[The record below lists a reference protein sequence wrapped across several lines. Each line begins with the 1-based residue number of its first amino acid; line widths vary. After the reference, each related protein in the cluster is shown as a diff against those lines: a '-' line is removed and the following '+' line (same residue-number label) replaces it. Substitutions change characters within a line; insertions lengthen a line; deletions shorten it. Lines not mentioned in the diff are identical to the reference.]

1 MDKEQKLQ
9 LKKIVKNPAVSWIFG
24 VSGKLKLGVLL
35 LVLLNSAISISA
47 VAFALVLRE
56 AIDGAV
62 SGNKMVFLKF
72 VIILGLIMVGQIAAR
87 GVIRF
92 LDEYVR
98 SGMENVIKTR
108 LYETILSRKYSAI
121 TAFHTG
127 ELLNRITN
135 DAVVVAD
142 GFVQIIPGII
152 AMLVKLAGAAAVL
165 FVLDYRFSV
174 IFFAGGGL
182 VLIFTTLFR
191 RVMKKLHKD
200 VQAADGVLRSYL
212 SENLGSLMVLKT
224 FGAERK
230 SIDTSKQYMDK
241 HRFMRMK
248 RNKFSNICNVGFGL
262 VMNGGYIFGLCW
274 CSFGI
279 LHGSI
284 TYGTL
289 SAVLQL
295 VDQLW
300 APLANMTGYLPKF
313 YGMLSSAERCMELE
327 TLEEEHVE
335 SQFSR
340 DYCRELYKDMTSIEC
355 KNITFR
361 YEDDIILE
369 NADISIGK
377 GELITIMGN
386 SGAGK
391 STLLKLLLAIYEPEK
406 GTLEIKTE
414 KESYAL
420 TEKYR
425 KMFAYV
431 PQGNFL
437 MSGNVTSAIA
447 SLDDTSA
454 DVDMDKVKAVAHI
467 ACADTFVEKLEHGY
481 DTLIGERGMGI
492 SEGQAQRLAIA
503 RALYTDAPVLLLD
516 EATSALDEQIE
527 KKVLKNIREL
537 TDKTVIIVSHRKAV
551 LEVCDRCVVLE
562 DKHFEYWRVSYR
574 ASCKCCGWQAGA

>member
-9 LKKIVKNPAVSWIFG
+9 LKKIVKNPAMSWIFG

-72 VIILGLIMVGQIAAR
+72 VIILGLIMLGQIAAR

-108 LYETILSRKYSAI
+108 LYETILSRKYSVI

-248 RNKFSNICNVGFGL
+248 RNRFSNICNVGFGL

-340 DYCRELYKDMTSIEC
+340 DYCRELYKDMTAIEC

-369 NADISIGK
+369 NADIYIGK

-447 SLDDTSA
+447 SLDDTSV

-562 DKHFEYWRVSYR
+562 DKHFE
-574 ASCKCCGWQAGA
+574 

>member
-9 LKKIVKNPAVSWIFG
+9 LNKIVKNPAMSWIFG

-72 VIILGLIMVGQIAAR
+72 VIILGLIMLGQIAAR

-165 FVLDYRFSV
+165 FVLDYRFSI

-248 RNKFSNICNVGFGL
+248 RNRFSNICNVGFGL

-340 DYCRELYKDMTSIEC
+340 DYCRELYKDMTAIEC

-447 SLDDTSA
+447 SLDDTNA

-562 DKHFEYWRVSYR
+562 DKHFE
-574 ASCKCCGWQAGA
+574 

>member
-1 MDKEQKLQ
+1 MRLLQ
-9 LKKIVKNPAVSWIFG
+9 QMMVTIGIANISDCCVYYLAGSSNIVIKVLVFLSGSWLFLGNVMIGYIWAKFIMVHMNIPFSDIRRKIYRTIG
-24 VSGKLKLGVLL
+24 LIL
-35 LVLLNSAISISA
+35 
-47 VAFALVLRE
+47 
-56 AIDGAV
+56 
-62 SGNKMVFLKF
+62 KMVFLKF

-152 AMLVKLAGAAAVL
+152 AMLVKLVGAAAVL

-241 HRFMRMK
+241 HSFMRMK

-340 DYCRELYKDMTSIEC
+340 DYCRELYKDMTAIEC

-406 GTLEIKTE
+406 GTLEIKTD

-420 TEKYR
+420 TERYR

-447 SLDDTSA
+447 SLDDTNA
-454 DVDMDKVKAVAHI
+454 DVDMDKVRAVAHI

-562 DKHFEYWRVSYR
+562 DKHFE
-574 ASCKCCGWQAGA
+574 

>member
-9 LKKIVKNPAVSWIFG
+9 LNKIVKNPAMSWIFG

-121 TAFHTG
+121 TAYHTG

-230 SIDTSKQYMDK
+230 SIDTSKHYMDK

-248 RNKFSNICNVGFGL
+248 RNRFSNICNVGFGL

-340 DYCRELYKDMTSIEC
+340 DYCRELYKDMTAIEC

-562 DKHFEYWRVSYR
+562 DKHFE
-574 ASCKCCGWQAGA
+574 

>member
-9 LKKIVKNPAVSWIFG
+9 LKKIVKNPAMSWIFG

-72 VIILGLIMVGQIAAR
+72 VIILGLIMLGQIAAR

-165 FVLDYRFSV
+165 FVLDYRFSI

-340 DYCRELYKDMTSIEC
+340 DYCRELYKDMTAIEC

-391 STLLKLLLAIYEPEK
+391 STLLLAIYEPEK

-437 MSGNVTSAIA
+437 MSGNVTSAIV

-562 DKHFEYWRVSYR
+562 DKHFE
-574 ASCKCCGWQAGA
+574 

>member
-9 LKKIVKNPAVSWIFG
+9 LKKIVKNPAMSWIFG

-72 VIILGLIMVGQIAAR
+72 VIILGLIMLGQIAAR

-92 LDEYVR
+92 LEEYVR

-248 RNKFSNICNVGFGL
+248 RNRFSNICNVGFGL

-340 DYCRELYKDMTSIEC
+340 DYCRELYKDTTAIEC

-406 GTLEIKTE
+406 GTIEIKTE

-562 DKHFEYWRVSYR
+562 DKHFE
-574 ASCKCCGWQAGA
+574 

>member
-9 LKKIVKNPAVSWIFG
+9 LNKIVKNPAMSWIFG
-24 VSGKLKLGVLL
+24 MSGKLKLGVLL

-72 VIILGLIMVGQIAAR
+72 VIILGLIMLGQIAAR

-165 FVLDYRFSV
+165 FVLDYRFSI

-248 RNKFSNICNVGFGL
+248 RNRFSNICNVGFGL

-340 DYCRELYKDMTSIEC
+340 DYCRELYKDMTAIEC

-492 SEGQAQRLAIA
+492 SEGLAQRLAIA

-527 KKVLKNIREL
+527 KNVLKNIREL

-562 DKHFEYWRVSYR
+562 DKHFE
-574 ASCKCCGWQAGA
+574 

>member
-9 LKKIVKNPAVSWIFG
+9 LKKIVKNPAMSWIFG

-72 VIILGLIMVGQIAAR
+72 IIILGLIMIGQIAAR

-152 AMLVKLAGAAAVL
+152 AMLVKLVGAAAVL

-327 TLEEEHVE
+327 SLEEEHVE
-335 SQFSR
+335 RQFSR
-340 DYCRELYKDMTSIEC
+340 DYSRELYKDMTAIEC

-391 STLLKLLLAIYEPEK
+391 STLLKLLLAIYEPEN
-406 GTLEIKTE
+406 GTLEIKTD

-420 TEKYR
+420 TERYR

-447 SLDDTSA
+447 SLDDTNA

-562 DKHFEYWRVSYR
+562 DKHFE
-574 ASCKCCGWQAGA
+574 

>member
-9 LKKIVKNPAVSWIFG
+9 LKKIVKNPAMSWIFG

-72 VIILGLIMVGQIAAR
+72 VIILGLIMLGQIAAR

-165 FVLDYRFSV
+165 FMLDYRFSI

-248 RNKFSNICNVGFGL
+248 RNRFSNICNVGFGL

-340 DYCRELYKDMTSIEC
+340 DYCRELYKDMTAIEC

-420 TEKYR
+420 TERYR

-562 DKHFEYWRVSYR
+562 DKHFE
-574 ASCKCCGWQAGA
+574 

>member
-9 LKKIVKNPAVSWIFG
+9 LKKIVKNPAMSWIFG

-121 TAFHTG
+121 TAYHTG

-248 RNKFSNICNVGFGL
+248 RNRFSNICNVGFGL

-340 DYCRELYKDMTSIEC
+340 DYCRELYKDMTAIEC

-420 TEKYR
+420 TERYR

-527 KKVLKNIREL
+527 KKVLKNISEL

-562 DKHFEYWRVSYR
+562 DKHFE
-574 ASCKCCGWQAGA
+574 

>member
-9 LKKIVKNPAVSWIFG
+9 LKKIVKNPAMSWIFG

-72 VIILGLIMVGQIAAR
+72 VIILGIIMVGQIAAR
-87 GVIRF
+87 GGIRF

-108 LYETILSRKYSAI
+108 LYETILSRKYSVI

-191 RVMKKLHKD
+191 HVMKKLHKD

-248 RNKFSNICNVGFGL
+248 RNRFSNICNVGFGL

-340 DYCRELYKDMTSIEC
+340 DYCRELYKDMTAIEC

-562 DKHFEYWRVSYR
+562 DKHFE
-574 ASCKCCGWQAGA
+574 

>member
-9 LKKIVKNPAVSWIFG
+9 LKKIVKNPAMSWIFG

-121 TAFHTG
+121 TAYHTG

-248 RNKFSNICNVGFGL
+248 RNRFSNICNVGFGL

-340 DYCRELYKDMTSIEC
+340 DYCRELYKDMTAIEC

-406 GTLEIKTE
+406 GTLEVKTE

-447 SLDDTSA
+447 SLDDTNA

-562 DKHFEYWRVSYR
+562 DKHFE
-574 ASCKCCGWQAGA
+574 

>member
-9 LKKIVKNPAVSWIFG
+9 LKKIVKNPAMSWIFG

-56 AIDGAV
+56 AIDGVV

-152 AMLVKLAGAAAVL
+152 AMLVKLVGAAAVL

-174 IFFAGGGL
+174 IFFAGGGIVL
-182 VLIFTTLFR
+182 VFTTLFR
-191 RVMKKLHKD
+191 RVMKRLHKD

-340 DYCRELYKDMTSIEC
+340 DYCRELYKDMTAIEC

-562 DKHFEYWRVSYR
+562 DKHFE
-574 ASCKCCGWQAGA
+574 

>member
-9 LKKIVKNPAVSWIFG
+9 LKKIVKNPAMSWIFG

-121 TAFHTG
+121 TAYHTG

-340 DYCRELYKDMTSIEC
+340 DYCRELYKDMTAIEC

-527 KKVLKNIREL
+527 KNVLKNIREL
-537 TDKTVIIVSHRKAV
+537 TDKTVIIVSHRKAE

-562 DKHFEYWRVSYR
+562 DKHFE
-574 ASCKCCGWQAGA
+574 

>member
-9 LKKIVKNPAVSWIFG
+9 LKKIVKNPAMSWIFG

-62 SGNKMVFLKF
+62 FGNKMVFLKF
-72 VIILGLIMVGQIAAR
+72 VIILGLIMLGQIAAR

-165 FVLDYRFSV
+165 FVLDYRFSI

-340 DYCRELYKDMTSIEC
+340 DYCRELYKDMTAIEC

-447 SLDDTSA
+447 SLDDTNA

-562 DKHFEYWRVSYR
+562 DKHFE
-574 ASCKCCGWQAGA
+574 

>member
-9 LKKIVKNPAVSWIFG
+9 LNKIVKNPAMSWIFG

-121 TAFHTG
+121 TAYHTG

-340 DYCRELYKDMTSIEC
+340 DYCRELYKDMTAIEC

-481 DTLIGERGMGI
+481 DTLIGERGLGI

-562 DKHFEYWRVSYR
+562 DKHFE
-574 ASCKCCGWQAGA
+574 

>member
-9 LKKIVKNPAVSWIFG
+9 LKKIVKNPAMSWIFG

-72 VIILGLIMVGQIAAR
+72 VIILGLIMLGQIAAR

-152 AMLVKLAGAAAVL
+152 AMLVKLAGAAEVL
-165 FVLDYRFSV
+165 FVLDYRFSI

-248 RNKFSNICNVGFGL
+248 RNRFSNICNVGFGL

-340 DYCRELYKDMTSIEC
+340 DYCRELYKDMTAIEC

-420 TEKYR
+420 TERYR

-562 DKHFEYWRVSYR
+562 DKHFE
-574 ASCKCCGWQAGA
+574 

>member
-9 LKKIVKNPAVSWIFG
+9 LKKIVKNPAMSWIFG
-24 VSGKLKLGVLL
+24 VSGKLKLGVLV

-152 AMLVKLAGAAAVL
+152 AMLVKLIGAAAVL

-248 RNKFSNICNVGFGL
+248 RNRFSNICNVGFGL

-327 TLEEEHVE
+327 TLEKEHVE

-340 DYCRELYKDMTSIEC
+340 DYCRELYKDMTAIEC

-406 GTLEIKTE
+406 GTFEIKTD

-447 SLDDTSA
+447 SLDDTNA

-562 DKHFEYWRVSYR
+562 DKHFE
-574 ASCKCCGWQAGA
+574 

>member
-9 LKKIVKNPAVSWIFG
+9 LNKIVKNPAMSWIFG

-72 VIILGLIMVGQIAAR
+72 VIILGLIMLGQIAAR

-165 FVLDYRFSV
+165 FVLDYRFSI

-230 SIDTSKQYMDK
+230 SIDTSKHYMDK

-248 RNKFSNICNVGFGL
+248 RNRFSNICNVGFGL

-340 DYCRELYKDMTSIEC
+340 DYCRELYKDMTAIEC

-447 SLDDTSA
+447 SLNDTSA

-562 DKHFEYWRVSYR
+562 DKHFE
-574 ASCKCCGWQAGA
+574 

>member
-9 LKKIVKNPAVSWIFG
+9 LKKIVKNPAMSWIFG

-152 AMLVKLAGAAAVL
+152 AMLVKLVGAAAVL

-340 DYCRELYKDMTSIEC
+340 DYCRELYKDMTVIEC

-420 TEKYR
+420 TERYR

-562 DKHFEYWRVSYR
+562 DKHFE
-574 ASCKCCGWQAGA
+574 

>member
-9 LKKIVKNPAVSWIFG
+9 LKKIGKNPAMSWIFG

-72 VIILGLIMVGQIAAR
+72 VIILGLIMLGQIAAR

-165 FVLDYRFSV
+165 FVLDYRFSI

-340 DYCRELYKDMTSIEC
+340 DYCRELYKDMTAIEC

-447 SLDDTSA
+447 SLDDTNA

-562 DKHFEYWRVSYR
+562 DKHFE
-574 ASCKCCGWQAGA
+574 

>member
-9 LKKIVKNPAVSWIFG
+9 LKKIVKNPAMSWIFG

-300 APLANMTGYLPKF
+300 VPLANMTGYLPKF

-340 DYCRELYKDMTSIEC
+340 DYCRELYKDMTAIEC

-447 SLDDTSA
+447 SLDDTSV

-562 DKHFEYWRVSYR
+562 DKHFE
-574 ASCKCCGWQAGA
+574 

>member
-9 LKKIVKNPAVSWIFG
+9 LKKIVKNPAMSWIFG

-72 VIILGLIMVGQIAAR
+72 VIILGLIMLGQIAAR

-165 FVLDYRFSV
+165 FVLDYRFSI

-248 RNKFSNICNVGFGL
+248 RNRFSNICNVGFGL

-340 DYCRELYKDMTSIEC
+340 DYCRELYKDMTAIEC

-447 SLDDTSA
+447 SLDDTNA

-562 DKHFEYWRVSYR
+562 DKHFE
-574 ASCKCCGWQAGA
+574 

>member
-9 LKKIVKNPAVSWIFG
+9 LKKIVKNPAMSWIFG

-72 VIILGLIMVGQIAAR
+72 VIILGLIMLGQIAAR

-165 FVLDYRFSV
+165 FVLDYRFSI

-340 DYCRELYKDMTSIEC
+340 DYCRELYKDMTAIEC

-447 SLDDTSA
+447 SLDDTNA

-503 RALYTDAPVLLLD
+503 RALYTDAHVLLLD

-562 DKHFEYWRVSYR
+562 DKHFE
-574 ASCKCCGWQAGA
+574 

>member
-9 LKKIVKNPAVSWIFG
+9 LKKIVKNPAMSWIFG

-121 TAFHTG
+121 TAYHTG

-152 AMLVKLAGAAAVL
+152 AMLVKLVGAAAVL

-182 VLIFTTLFR
+182 VLVFTTLFR

-248 RNKFSNICNVGFGL
+248 RNRFSNICNVGFGL

-340 DYCRELYKDMTSIEC
+340 DYCRELYKDMTAIEC

-406 GTLEIKTE
+406 GTLELKTD

-420 TEKYR
+420 TERYR

-447 SLDDTSA
+447 SLDDTNA

-562 DKHFEYWRVSYR
+562 DKHFE
-574 ASCKCCGWQAGA
+574 

>member
-9 LKKIVKNPAVSWIFG
+9 LKKIVKNPAMSWIFG

-72 VIILGLIMVGQIAAR
+72 VIILGLIMLGQIAAR

-165 FVLDYRFSV
+165 FVLDYRFSI

-248 RNKFSNICNVGFGL
+248 RNRLSNICNVGFGL

-340 DYCRELYKDMTSIEC
+340 DYCRELYKDMTAIEC

-406 GTLEIKTE
+406 GTLELKTD

-420 TEKYR
+420 TERYR

-447 SLDDTSA
+447 SLDDTNA

-562 DKHFEYWRVSYR
+562 DKHFE
-574 ASCKCCGWQAGA
+574 

>member
-9 LKKIVKNPAVSWIFG
+9 LKKIVKNPAMSWIFG

-121 TAFHTG
+121 TAYHTG

-152 AMLVKLAGAAAVL
+152 AMLVKLVGAAAVL

-230 SIDTSKQYMDK
+230 SIDTSKHYMDK

-248 RNKFSNICNVGFGL
+248 RNRFSNICNVGFGL

-340 DYCRELYKDMTSIEC
+340 DYCRELYKDMTAIEC

-447 SLDDTSA
+447 SLD

-562 DKHFEYWRVSYR
+562 DKHFE
-574 ASCKCCGWQAGA
+574 

>member
-9 LKKIVKNPAVSWIFG
+9 LKKIVKNPAMSWIFG

-152 AMLVKLAGAAAVL
+152 AMLVKLVGAAAVL

-340 DYCRELYKDMTSIEC
+340 DYCRELYKDMTAIEC

-361 YEDDIILE
+361 YQDDIILE

-406 GTLEIKTE
+406 GTLEIKTD

-420 TEKYR
+420 TERYR

-447 SLDDTSA
+447 SLDDTNA

-562 DKHFEYWRVSYR
+562 DKHFE
-574 ASCKCCGWQAGA
+574 

>member
-9 LKKIVKNPAVSWIFG
+9 LKKIVKNPAMSWIFG

-47 VAFALVLRE
+47 VVFALVLRE

-72 VIILGLIMVGQIAAR
+72 VIILGLIMLGQIAAR

-165 FVLDYRFSV
+165 FVLDYRFSI

-248 RNKFSNICNVGFGL
+248 RNRFSNICNVGFGL

-340 DYCRELYKDMTSIEC
+340 DYCRELYKDMTAIEC

-420 TEKYR
+420 TERYR

-562 DKHFEYWRVSYR
+562 DKHFE
-574 ASCKCCGWQAGA
+574 

>member
-9 LKKIVKNPAVSWIFG
+9 LNKIVKNPAMSWIFG

-121 TAFHTG
+121 TAYHTG

-230 SIDTSKQYMDK
+230 SIDTSKHYMDK

-248 RNKFSNICNVGFGL
+248 RNRFSNICNVGFGL

-340 DYCRELYKDMTSIEC
+340 DYCRELYKDMTAIEC

-377 GELITIMGN
+377 GELITIIGN

-562 DKHFEYWRVSYR
+562 DKHFE
-574 ASCKCCGWQAGA
+574 

>member
-9 LKKIVKNPAVSWIFG
+9 LKKIVKNPAMSWIFG

-121 TAFHTG
+121 TAYHTG

-230 SIDTSKQYMDK
+230 SIDTSKHYMDK

-248 RNKFSNICNVGFGL
+248 RNRFSNICNVGFGL

-279 LHGSI
+279 RHGSI

-340 DYCRELYKDMTSIEC
+340 DYCRELYKDMTAIEC

-562 DKHFEYWRVSYR
+562 DKHFE
-574 ASCKCCGWQAGA
+574 

>member
-9 LKKIVKNPAVSWIFG
+9 LKKIVKNPAMSWIFG

-72 VIILGLIMVGQIAAR
+72 VIILGLIMLGQIAAR

-165 FVLDYRFSV
+165 FVLDYRFSI

-340 DYCRELYKDMTSIEC
+340 DYCRELYKDMTAIEC

-386 SGAGK
+386 SGAGT

-447 SLDDTSA
+447 SLDDTNA

-562 DKHFEYWRVSYR
+562 DKHFE
-574 ASCKCCGWQAGA
+574 

>member
-9 LKKIVKNPAVSWIFG
+9 LKKIVKNPAMSWIFG

-121 TAFHTG
+121 TAYHTG

-327 TLEEEHVE
+327 SLEEEHVE

-340 DYCRELYKDMTSIEC
+340 DYCRELYKDMTAIEC

-369 NADISIGK
+369 NADIYIGK

-467 ACADTFVEKLEHGY
+467 ACADTFVEKLEQGY

-562 DKHFEYWRVSYR
+562 DKHFE
-574 ASCKCCGWQAGA
+574 

>member
-1 MDKEQKLQ
+1 MDKEQKFQ
-9 LKKIVKNPAVSWIFG
+9 LKKIVKNPAMSWIFG

-72 VIILGLIMVGQIAAR
+72 VIILGLIMLGQIAAR

-165 FVLDYRFSV
+165 FVLDYRFSI

-248 RNKFSNICNVGFGL
+248 RNRFSNICNVGFGL

-340 DYCRELYKDMTSIEC
+340 DYCRELYKDMTAIEC

-420 TEKYR
+420 TERYR

-562 DKHFEYWRVSYR
+562 DKHFE
-574 ASCKCCGWQAGA
+574 

>member
-9 LKKIVKNPAVSWIFG
+9 LKKIVKNPAMSWIFG

-98 SGMENVIKTR
+98 SSMENVIKTR

-340 DYCRELYKDMTSIEC
+340 DYCRELYKDMTAIEC

-420 TEKYR
+420 TERYR

-454 DVDMDKVKAVAHI
+454 DVDMDKVKAVAYI

-527 KKVLKNIREL
+527 KKVLKNMREL

-562 DKHFEYWRVSYR
+562 DKHFE
-574 ASCKCCGWQAGA
+574 

>member
-9 LKKIVKNPAVSWIFG
+9 LNKIVKNPAMSWIFG

-165 FVLDYRFSV
+165 FVLDYRFSI

-248 RNKFSNICNVGFGL
+248 RNRFSNICNVGFGL

-340 DYCRELYKDMTSIEC
+340 DYCRELYKDMTAIEC

-562 DKHFEYWRVSYR
+562 DKHFE
-574 ASCKCCGWQAGA
+574 

>member
-9 LKKIVKNPAVSWIFG
+9 LKKIVKNPAMSWIFG

-152 AMLVKLAGAAAVL
+152 AMLVKLVGAAAVL

-248 RNKFSNICNVGFGL
+248 RNRFSNICNVGFGL

-340 DYCRELYKDMTSIEC
+340 DYCRELYKDMTAIEC

-406 GTLEIKTE
+406 GTLEIKTD

-420 TEKYR
+420 TERYR

-447 SLDDTSA
+447 SLDDTNA

-527 KKVLKNIREL
+527 KKVLRNIREL

-562 DKHFEYWRVSYR
+562 DKHFE
-574 ASCKCCGWQAGA
+574 

>member
-9 LKKIVKNPAVSWIFG
+9 LKKIVKNPAMSWIFG

-152 AMLVKLAGAAAVL
+152 AMLVKLVGAAAVL

-248 RNKFSNICNVGFGL
+248 RNRFSNICNVGFGL

-340 DYCRELYKDMTSIEC
+340 DYCRELYKDMTAIEC

-562 DKHFEYWRVSYR
+562 DKHFE
-574 ASCKCCGWQAGA
+574 

>member
-9 LKKIVKNPAVSWIFG
+9 LKKIVKNPAMSWIFG

-108 LYETILSRKYSAI
+108 LYETILSRKYNAI

-152 AMLVKLAGAAAVL
+152 AMLVKLVGAAAVL

-340 DYCRELYKDMTSIEC
+340 DYCRELYKDMTAIEC

-406 GTLEIKTE
+406 GTLELKTD

-420 TEKYR
+420 TERYR

-447 SLDDTSA
+447 SLDDTNA

-562 DKHFEYWRVSYR
+562 DKHFE
-574 ASCKCCGWQAGA
+574 

>member
-9 LKKIVKNPAVSWIFG
+9 LKKIVKNPAMSWIFG

-121 TAFHTG
+121 TAYHTG

-340 DYCRELYKDMTSIEC
+340 DYCRELYKDMTAIEC

-369 NADISIGK
+369 NADIYIGK

-467 ACADTFVEKLEHGY
+467 ACADTFVEKLEQGY

-562 DKHFEYWRVSYR
+562 DKHFE
-574 ASCKCCGWQAGA
+574 